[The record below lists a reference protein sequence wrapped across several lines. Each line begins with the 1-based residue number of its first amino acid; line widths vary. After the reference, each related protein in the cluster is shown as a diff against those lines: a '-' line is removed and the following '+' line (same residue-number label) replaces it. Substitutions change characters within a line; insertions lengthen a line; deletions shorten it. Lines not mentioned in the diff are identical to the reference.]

1 MADRVMV
8 LGLDGGTFDVFR
20 PLIEA
25 GKMPNLAA
33 LARRAAAGPLEST
46 EPYITPTAWSTF
58 LTGCDPWRHGVFD
71 YRYFDNEQKQIRLH
85 HAGRL
90 QQPTLY
96 DAVSQSGGDVVS
108 LNLPMTYPPRAVD
121 HGPAGDPERYA
132 KRLIIGGLDSP
143 SAEATLAPYPEFHR
157 RLKSAGIGLDLDP
170 VWRRRPRSLAELS
183 TGVTR
188 SAGSFA
194 ARADAAILADEM
206 TDWRLMVVQ
215 FQVLDSFQHFCWSF
229 LGLDSQADVPDE
241 WVAVARKALTA
252 LDRSLGRLLEL
263 ADRRGAA
270 VVGVSDHG
278 FGPFRQQVSLP
289 EVFRRRGLL
298 EPAPLVEHLRFSAA
312 CLGRNFRK
320 WLHRRAGKGST
331 AGVAWSLH
339 SVLPC
344 DWKRS
349 RVVALHG
356 NLAGLIYLN
365 TPERFGA
372 GPVRGAAA
380 RQQTLAETT
389 AALMETR
396 HPETQEPL
404 FEKVLLT
411 EEYCPGEAVGRM
423 LPDLVAIPAPGFH
436 TRTRLD
442 GPGKLLRREPELS
455 GTHRREGVL
464 LVDAPGVIPGDCSA
478 KLRDVAPTI
487 LSMLGLAPTAE
498 CDGRV
503 LSELFH
509 TPAHAVRSPDQGHG
523 RPAAGSTYH
532 DEETAQIESRL
543 RALGYMD

>member
-1 MADRVMV
+1 MADRVLV

-20 PLIEA
+20 PLMEA

-58 LTGCDPWRHGVFD
+58 LTGCDPWKHGVFD
-71 YRYFDNEQKQIRLH
+71 YRYFDTEKQQIRLH

-90 QQPTLY
+90 RQSTLY

-108 LNLPMTYPPRAVD
+108 LNLPMTYPPRAVEHD
-121 HGPAGDPERYA
+121 THGSGHRCGT
-132 KRLIIGGLDSP
+132 RLIVGGLDSP
-143 SAEATLAPYPEFHR
+143 STEATLAPYPEFNR
-157 RLKSAGIGLDLDP
+157 RLKAAGIRLDLDP
-170 VWRRRPRSLAELS
+170 VWRRRPRTLAELS

-194 ARADAAILADEM
+194 ARADAADLADEM

-229 LGLDSQADVPDE
+229 LGIDAQSNVPAE

-298 EPAPLVEHLRFSAA
+298 EPAPIVEHLRFSAA
-312 CLGRNFRK
+312 CLGRNLRK

-331 AGVAWSLH
+331 ASVDWSLH

-344 DWKRS
+344 NWKRS

-365 TPERFGA
+365 TPERFGE

-380 RQQTLAETT
+380 RRQTLAETT
-389 AALMETR
+389 ASLLETR

-411 EEYCPGEAVGRM
+411 EEHCPGEAVARM

-442 GPGKLLRREPELS
+442 GVGKLLRSEAELS

-464 LVDAPGVIPGDCSA
+464 VVDAPGVIPGACSA
-478 KLRDVAPTI
+478 QLRDVAPTI
-487 LSMLGLAPTAE
+487 LSILGLAPLAE

-503 LSELFH
+503 LTELFLA
-509 TPAHAVRSPDQGHG
+509 PAHAVSSRDPEHRQL
-523 RPAAGSTYH
+523 AKGSTYR

>member
-1 MADRVMV
+1 MADRVLV

-20 PLIEA
+20 PLMEA

-33 LARRAAAGPLEST
+33 LARRSAAGPLEST

-71 YRYFDNEQKQIRLH
+71 YRYYDSDQQQIRLH

-90 QQPTLY
+90 RQPTLY
-96 DAVSQSGGDVVS
+96 DALSQSGGDVVS
-108 LNLPMTYPPRAVD
+108 LNLPMTYPPRTVE
-121 HGPAGDPERYA
+121 HDPHDAARCGA
-132 KRLIIGGLDSP
+132 RLIVGGLDSP
-143 SAEATLAPYPEFHR
+143 SNEATLAPYPEFNR
-157 RLKSAGIGLDLDP
+157 RLKSAGIRLDLDP
-170 VWRRRPRSLAELS
+170 VWRRRPRTLAELT

-194 ARADAAILADEM
+194 ARADAANLADEM

-229 LGLDSQADVPDE
+229 LEIDEQANVPAE

-298 EPAPLVEHLRFSAA
+298 EPAPVIEHLRFSAA

-320 WLHRRAGKGST
+320 WLHRRAGRGST
-331 AGVAWSLH
+331 AGVGWSLH

-344 DWKRS
+344 DWKRT
-349 RVVALHG
+349 RAVALHG

-365 TPERFGA
+365 TPERFGE

-380 RQQTLAETT
+380 RRQTLAETT
-389 AALMETR
+389 AALQEAR

-411 EEYCPGEAVGRM
+411 EEHCPGEAVGRM

-442 GPGKLLRREPELS
+442 GAGKLLRHELELS

-464 LVDAPGVIPGDCSA
+464 LVDAPGIVPGECA
-478 KLRDVAPTI
+478 GKLRDVAPTI
-487 LSMLGLAPTAE
+487 LSILGLASPAE

-503 LSELFH
+503 LTELFH
-509 TPAHAVRSPDQGHG
+509 SPAHAAGSHHKEHG
-523 RPAAGSTYH
+523 QVAAGSTYH